1 MMNMK
6 VLPEHYIL
14 KRWTREARCGVVQD
28 IHGNNVIKTPKLM
41 QHDATRIFPTSS
53 FQSLLGQLTME
64 KSIHML
70 MMYLILYIE
79 ISIKK
84 IKNSLDISA
93 NQSMEQ
99 ETIAISKKYSH
110 ITGLKKK
117 VVKKKT
123 SRQQRT
129 WFDKLHSAAQRK
141 RSLNM
146 PEDNSHMLHKIEH
159 ALLLLI
165 IRVLLHGAGWIS

>member
-1 MMNMK
+1 M
-6 VLPEHYIL
+6 
-14 KRWTREARCGVVQD
+14 WCCTRYSWKQCYK
-28 IHGNNVIKTPKLM
+28 NPKI
-41 QHDATRIFPTSS
+41 DATRRYQNISHKFFSITSRAADY
-53 FQSLLGQLTME
+53 G
-64 KSIHML
+64 
-70 MMYLILYIE
+70 E
-79 ISIKK
+79 IYSYVDDVLNTLHRDIDKK

-146 PEDNSHMLHKIEH
+146 PEDNSHMPHKIEH